1 MLKLTVK
8 FILSLISFRFTLSL
22 FFPFFVGGGGHLKY
36 LGLQGGAGKKFLM

>member
-22 FFPFFVGGGGHLKY
+22 SLFSFFFLGGGEGHLKY
-36 LGLQGGAGKKFLM
+36 LGLQGGG